1 MPRLRGLLPVLAFL
15 GLWEL
20 GSRALTETAPLLPP
34 PSTCVRALFLWLQ
47 SGELVQDLGASLL
60 RMAFGVTIGVT
71 LGAISGLATGRIRL
85 LSELLTPIIN
95 MWRALPPI
103 SLLPLVT
110 LLAGVGDGARVFVIA
125 FGAFFP
131 VWVAAHAGASE
142 IPDQLLW
149 AARTLT
155 TSRVRILSQVIL
167 PASAP
172 YLVTGCR
179 LAIGTGYT
187 LVFVGELLGA
197 THGLGYRVNIATLA
211 YRSDLMLA
219 ALFVLGS
226 AAAATDWLFRRAA
239 QSLLP
244 WLDLSQATGTPAGQS

>member
-1 MPRLRGLLPVLAFL
+1 MARYRSVLPVLAFL
-15 GLWEL
+15 ALWEA
-20 GSRALTETAPLLPP
+20 GSRVLDERAPLLPP
-34 PSTCVRALFLWLQ
+34 PSICVRALLAWLR
-47 SGELVQDLGASLL
+47 SGELFQDLGASLL
-60 RMAFGVTIGVT
+60 RLSAGLVVGVI
-71 LGAISGLATGRIRL
+71 LGAVVGLATGRIRW
-85 LSELLTPIIN
+85 LSEVLTPIVN

-110 LLAGVGDGARVFVIA
+110 LLAGVGDGARIFVIA

-142 IPDQLLW
+142 IPEQLLW

-155 TSRVRILSQVIL
+155 TSRVRIATQVIL
-167 PASAP
+167 PATAP
-172 YLVTGCR
+172 YLVAGTR

-187 LVFVGELLGA
+187 LVFVSELLGA
-197 THGLGYRVNIATLA
+197 THGLGYRVSIATLA

-219 ALFVLGS
+219 ALFVLG
-226 AAAATDWLFRRAA
+226 ATAAATDWAFRRFA

-244 WLDLSQATGTPAGQS
+244 WLAIASTAGRPRGVS